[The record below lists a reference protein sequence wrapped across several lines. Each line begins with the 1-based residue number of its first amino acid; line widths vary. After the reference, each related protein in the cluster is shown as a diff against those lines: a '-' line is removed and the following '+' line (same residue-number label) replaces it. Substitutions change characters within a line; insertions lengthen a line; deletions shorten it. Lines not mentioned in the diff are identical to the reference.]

1 MAEAEAYVRR
11 FNSSILFTYLPPRWQ
26 HTLQNGLVN
35 WETRKDYI
43 EKQLLPVFVAS
54 GQYNPAEPIVSIS
67 RDPSDDIK
75 PCGRRGLSQ
84 LLYGAPVSG
93 LAAREEEPTDM
104 PRTYMDCAEYFF
116 DGEFNVAKFR
126 AGMVIYHGS
135 GMLADANAS
144 HPLGKEFY
152 DHNSDVLKVE
162 LDLKSQHIPSWYT
175 VQYLAS
181 THTSFFVPAG
191 WFSNFLTAETYSKQ
205 QTGDSAEVL
214 DNCKDKC
221 IFAYK
226 LVHDCVMIVLDD
238 EYNLMKLMT
247 GNLITDEDK
256 TRLKNYWSL
265 SDKFKLTG
273 KLSPFH
279 LVAYES
285 MQRRSSREYD
295 LPLLNN
301 MCSGFLNRL
310 GYAGCAYTTQRM
322 AKTYY
327 GTEIV
332 FCNPAKWLE
341 RDYSDSRDWQHNP
354 VLPPGTETTR
364 LMELFGKY
372 TTYNINDHAGNLFE
386 HGIWTV
392 LYAESLIKQLYG
404 KHVDLTS
411 AEFKTIVIAAWWHDI
426 GKMQL
431 PNTDI
436 KSRDGKYVYFVV
448 PDHPEIGAN
457 YVMSGSIPT
466 ESGTGINLSQ
476 VLLENGLDTSA
487 NRIIEIA
494 CYVLCHMHFGTFVLR
509 DGGDYREYL
518 LSMWRYA
525 DSLLKGG
532 DLAKYL
538 SPVKFWRGLV
548 VVSLADALGANS
560 YGIHRLRK
568 KKRLMINKSSVA
580 LPYLANVGRVY
591 HGGVEVARIAND
603 KGRRVA
609 KEIFKLLDTSGDSMA
624 YQVGYVP
631 PTRPRQPPVVAGM
644 MEDSI
649 GDPGVAR
656 ILDLA

>member
-1 MAEAEAYVRR
+1 M
-11 FNSSILFTYLPPRWQ
+11 
-26 HTLQNGLVN
+26 
-35 WETRKDYI
+35 K
-43 EKQLLPVFVAS
+43 
-54 GQYNPAEPIVSIS
+54 
-67 RDPSDDIK
+67 
-75 PCGRRGLSQ
+75 
-84 LLYGAPVSG
+84 
-93 LAAREEEPTDM
+93 
-104 PRTYMDCAEYFF
+104 
-116 DGEFNVAKFR
+116 
-126 AGMVIYHGS
+126 
-135 GMLADANAS
+135 
-144 HPLGKEFY
+144 
-152 DHNSDVLKVE
+152 
-162 LDLKSQHIPSWYT
+162 
-175 VQYLAS
+175 YLAS
-181 THTSFFVPAG
+181 VHASFYVPAV
-191 WFSNFLTAETYSKQ
+191 WFTDYLTSESYSKQ
-205 QTGDSAEVL
+205 QTGDSKEIL
-214 DNCKDKC
+214 GNCNPSSQEYKC
-221 IFAYK
+221 IFAYR

-247 GNLITDEDK
+247 GNLITDVDK
-256 TRLKNYWSL
+256 GLLKKYWGL
-265 SDKFKLTG
+265 PDKFKLTG
-273 KLSPFH
+273 RLSPFH

-285 MQRRSSREYD
+285 KQRSSERD
-295 LPLLNN
+295 TDVPLLNS
-301 MCSGFLNRL
+301 MCSGFLDRL
-310 GYAGCAYTTQRM
+310 GYAGCAYSIQRT
-322 AKTYY
+322 KDNFY
-327 GTEIV
+327 GTEII

-341 RDYSDSRDWQHNP
+341 RDYSDGRDWQHNP

-411 AEFKTIVIAAWWHDI
+411 AEFKTIAIAAWWHDI

-568 KKRLMINKSSVA
+568 KKRLMINKSSIA

-631 PTRPRQPPVVAGM
+631 PTRPRQPPVVVNL

-656 ILDLA
+656 VLDLA